1 MSNIVKYEKSS
12 LYITTDH
19 FCQHCKQNN
28 YEVKGTIKYQVLE
41 AQWYC
46 AINGYYVKRLYSVI
60 CNNDK
65 CLYYK
70 KNITIKAETPE
81 EMIINYQKI
90 ITKKDSKCKT

>member
-41 AQWYC
+41 AQWYYG
-46 AINGYYVKRLYSVI
+46 INGYYVKRLYSVI

-65 CLYYK
+65 CHYYK
-70 KNITIKAETPE
+70 ENITTKAETPE

-90 ITKKDSKCKT
+90 ITKKDSKYKT